1 MPYLS
6 IQTNS
11 TLSEKQR
18 NELLTAASKIIATQ
32 LNKPQDYVMASLIPI
47 PQMTLGGDYAGTAFL
62 ELKSIGVPDE
72 KRNPLCAELTELV
85 TTRCG
90 IPADRTFIVLED
102 VSARFWGHNGKTI
115 G

>member
-11 TLSEKQR
+11 DLSEEQR
-18 NELLTAASKIIATQ
+18 NDLMAAASKTIATQ
-32 LNKPQDYVMASLIPI
+32 LNKPESYVMASFIPVQ
-47 PQMTLGGDYAGTAFL
+47 QMMLGRDNATRAFL
-62 ELKSIGVPDE
+62 ELRSIGVPDA

-85 TTRCG
+85 SARCG
-90 IPADRTFIVLED
+90 IPANRIFVVLED
-102 VSARFWGHNGKTI
+102 VPARFWGHNGETI